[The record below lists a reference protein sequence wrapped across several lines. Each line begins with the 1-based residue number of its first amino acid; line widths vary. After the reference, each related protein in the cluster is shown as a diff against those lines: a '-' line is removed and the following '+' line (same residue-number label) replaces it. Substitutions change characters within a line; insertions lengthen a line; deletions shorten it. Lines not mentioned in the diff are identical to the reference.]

1 LQRAIAGKKALAI
14 MSTFF
19 GGGRYEL
26 VRALGAG
33 GMGCVHLTRDSVLSR
48 EVALKVL
55 DERHAGSEEFVERF
69 RREAKAAASLSH
81 PNIVAVYDYGENEQG
96 SPYIAMEHVPGG
108 TLKDRIQERS
118 KLPPRVAAA
127 VALQI
132 ASALEVAHERGI
144 IHRDVKPENVLV
156 TEDGNVK
163 VADFGIAKAA
173 EATAVTATSA
183 VLGSVRYLSP
193 EQASG
198 GEVGPASD
206 LYSLGV
212 VLYEMLTGEVPFT
225 AENPIA
231 TAMRH
236 LTEAP
241 VPPSEFESHIP
252 ATLEAVALKLLEKA
266 PADRYPSAGAL
277 AEDLKRLFAEAAS
290 VASVPTEMSVSAA
303 RPPERPPRR
312 KRRRRILAALGT
324 IPVAAGLVVLTS
336 GVGLGEE
343 SPFVR
348 LVEERAQEPLLRVE
362 TPATIVGRQEGER
375 VALAAPETPP
385 DQAGAPEDGGHE
397 KQEEPAPVDEKAS
410 EPELQQ
416 LAVQPVAHKGA
427 APPAPNPVPNPA
439 AQPAQ
444 RREPETVAVPDLT
457 GMSMAEVEVALA
469 EVGLIVRIASYARSE
484 EVPEGVILYQDA
496 PPGYEAYPGATVA
509 VTVSSGPPPAPEEPE
524 EVEPVESPDVEHPE
538 EERKPEREKASP
550 TENGRDRGKN
560 DRLDAKEERRRP
572 GQRPAAEKRP
582 HQEEER
588 RSSSGEAKDRGK
600 GDGGKEKRGDR
611 EDRRSR

>member
-1 LQRAIAGKKALAI
+1 MLKAIAGRKALAI

-33 GMGCVHLTRDSVLSR
+33 GMSRVYLARDSVLSR

-55 DERHAGSEEFVERF
+55 DERHSGSGEFVERF

-108 TLKDRIQERS
+108 TLKNRTQERS
-118 KLPPRVAAA
+118 KLPPRVAAV

-132 ASALEVAHERGI
+132 ASALVVAHERGI
-144 IHRDVKPENVLV
+144 VHRDVKPENVLV

-173 EATAVTATSA
+173 EATAVTATSV

-212 VLYEMLTGEVPFT
+212 VLYEMLTGEVPFR

-241 VPPSEFESHIP
+241 VPPSTFESHIP
-252 ATLEAVALKLLEKA
+252 ATLETVTLKLLEKA

-277 AEDLKRLFAEAAS
+277 AEDLKRLLPEAAS
-290 VASVPTEMSVSAA
+290 AVSTPTERSVSAA
-303 RPPERPPRR
+303 RSPERPPRR
-312 KRRRRILAALGT
+312 KRRRRILAALAT

-336 GVGLGEE
+336 GGGLGEE

-348 LVEERAQEPLLRVE
+348 LVGKRAQQPLLRVE
-362 TPATIVGRQEGER
+362 APTTIVGGQEEER

-385 DQAGAPEDGGHE
+385 DQASAPEDGGQE
-397 KQEEPAPVDEKAS
+397 KQEEPPPVDEKAS
-410 EPELQQ
+410 EPEPQQ
-416 LAVQPVAHKGA
+416 LAVHPVAHKGA
-427 APPAPNPVPNPA
+427 APPAPKPVPKPAPKPA
-439 AQPAQ
+439 ARLAQ
-444 RREPETVAVPDLT
+444 WQVPETVAVPDLT
-457 GMSMAEVEVALA
+457 GMSVAEAEVALA
-469 EVGLIVRIASYARSE
+469 EVGLIARIAAYTGSD

-496 PPGYEAYPGATVA
+496 PPNYEAYPGATVA

-524 EVEPVESPDVEHPE
+524 EVEPVESPDVEPSE
-538 EERKPEREKASP
+538 EERKPVREKASL
-550 TENGRDRGKN
+550 TENGRDRGKD
-560 DRLDAKEERRRP
+560 DRRAAKEERRRP
-572 GQRPAAEKRP
+572 GQRPATEKRP
-582 HQEEER
+582 RQEDER
-588 RSSSGEAKDRGK
+588 RGSSGEAKDRGK
-600 GDGGKEKRGDR
+600 GDGGK
-611 EDRRSR
+611 